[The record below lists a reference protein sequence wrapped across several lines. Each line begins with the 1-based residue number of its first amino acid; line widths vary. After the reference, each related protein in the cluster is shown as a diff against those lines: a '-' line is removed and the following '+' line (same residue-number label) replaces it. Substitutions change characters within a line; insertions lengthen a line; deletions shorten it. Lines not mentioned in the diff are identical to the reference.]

1 VRVGGD
7 ENHHWH
13 YTGSSFAAASIPRLR
28 KDHPRHASWQELLAA
43 PVPESHILQIY
54 DNDDFVASGVAH
66 FAAEGLSRGDAVLLT
81 GTEARLR
88 AVRRELLS
96 KDVDYDAAVGRGQ
109 LSTFDVRRTVAALL
123 RDNMPD
129 ADRYEVLADAAV
141 EKARAGGRFS
151 GLRWWGETPDFLHRQ
166 GNAAAALAVEDLGS
180 AAARKHGAAIL
191 CSFLCDRFDP
201 HGYDGILRD
210 MCCKHSHVIPAEDY
224 VRYRLAVNRA
234 IAEILGEIKGP
245 LLQSLLSWKGLACD
259 LPSSQ
264 ALLFW
269 IRETLPD
276 QFHSVLA
283 RVKVYA

>member
-1 VRVGGD
+1 MRR
-7 ENHHWH
+7 E
-13 YTGSSFAAASIPRLR
+13 
-28 KDHPRHASWQELLAA
+28 HPRHASWQELLAA
-43 PVPESHILQIY
+43 PAPGSHILQIY

-66 FAAEGLSRGDAVLLT
+66 FAAEGLKSGDAVLLT

-88 AVRRELLS
+88 AVRRELLA

-109 LSTFDVRRTVAALL
+109 LSPLDVRRTVGALL
-123 RDNMPD
+123 EDGMPSP
-129 ADRYEVLADAAV
+129 ARYEVLADAAV
-141 EKARAGGRFS
+141 EKARAGGRFT
-151 GLRWWGETPDFLHRQ
+151 GLRWWGETQDLLHRQ
-166 GNAAAALAVEDLGS
+166 GNTAAALALEDFGAAAAL
-180 AAARKHGAAIL
+180 KHGAAIL

-201 HGYDGILRD
+201 HGYDGILKD
-210 MCCKHSHVIPAEDY
+210 ICCKHSHVIPAEDY

-264 ALLFW
+264 AMLFW
-269 IRETLPD
+269 VRETMPD

-283 RVKVYA
+283 RVKAYA